1 MLVLVLTF
9 WSCFHHWNHGMY
21 VLIDWLIGIGPHS
34 ETGSACFYSQ
44 PGANRPAPVDFF
56 RILRVVYLKPIG
68 DLLVDLPVVG
78 PLSYETFTPEL
89 IKCKDLAITQ
99 RERIE
104 KMKETFA
111 KVTAFLQASGTLSI
125 TYTHIGLQLFV
136 SLQTQYS
143 SNRDSVIF
151 CRQLSYVFG
160 LLSQIRTNAYK
171 KIPLTKFGVK
181 GTEMDPKFGF
191 VGQVERRRRD
201 SIEAP
206 QAPILKNVFNF
217 WGLWLHILVHSGS
230 HSECNVA
237 SFAAVKL

>member
-1 MLVLVLTF
+1 
-9 WSCFHHWNHGMY
+9 MY
-21 VLIDWLIGIGPHS
+21 GLIDAGPHS

-111 KVTAFLQASGTLSI
+111 KVTAFLQSSGMLSN
-125 TYTHIGLQLFV
+125 THFIHRIYLFLQH
-136 SLQTQYS
+136 ST
-143 SNRDSVIF
+143 
-151 CRQLSYVFG
+151 
-160 LLSQIRTNAYK
+160 
-171 KIPLTKFGVK
+171 
-181 GTEMDPKFGF
+181 
-191 VGQVERRRRD
+191 
-201 SIEAP
+201 SIK
-206 QAPILKNVFNF
+206 LKV
-217 WGLWLHILVHSGS
+217 
-230 HSECNVA
+230 
-237 SFAAVKL
+237 